1 MPDIPL
7 VDNVD
12 NTAVENINEDSAQ
25 SYNPYD
31 YTDNLTAKLGGN
43 YAKII
48 EFYDS
53 KL

>member
-1 MPDIPL
+1 MTSNPL
-7 VDNVD
+7 MNDFQDVP
-12 NTAVENINEDSAQ
+12 ENMDETSAENYNAYNYNE
-25 SYNPYD
+25 
-31 YTDNLTAKLGGN
+31 NLTAKLGGN

>member
-1 MPDIPL
+1 MTSNPL
-7 VDNVD
+7 MNNFEDVS
-12 NTAVENINEDSAQ
+12 ENMDETSEE

-31 YTDNLTAKLGGN
+31 YNENLTAKLGGN

>member
-1 MPDIPL
+1 MTNIPFTNNFQD
-7 VDNVD
+7 VSATMDDAYVEE
-12 NTAVENINEDSAQ
+12 NT
-25 SYNPYD
+25 PYD
-31 YTDNLTAKLGGN
+31 HNENLTAKLGGN

>member
-1 MPDIPL
+1 MINRPL
-7 VDNVD
+7 INYFQDVSG
-12 NTAVENINEDSAQ
+12 NTDESSTEN
-25 SYNPYD
+25 YNPYD
-31 YTDNLTAKLGGN
+31 YNENLTAKLGGN